1 MSVQHLKTFGE
12 TLLSCCKLILTAYI
26 SKLRQLFINLLI
38 NDSINNFHIKGVLG
52 GLKLTRETPP
62 GECSRKVKLKGI
74 DGGLYKGWS
83 MWFNSNTAKNLTKTC
98 IEIAS
103 SEETC

>member
-1 MSVQHLKTFGE
+1 MSVQRLKT
-12 TLLSCCKLILTAYI
+12 ILDI
-26 SKLRQLFINLLI
+26 IFIMNQ
-38 NDSINNFHIKGVLG
+38 DGVLG

-83 MWFNSNTAKNLTKTC
+83 MWFNSNNAQNLTNFC
-98 IEIAS
+98 IWLS
-103 SEETC
+103 L